1 MSESTSNVAFTGNIP
16 KIYDA
21 SLGPVFF
28 EPYAIDMAQR
38 LVKLNPASVLETAAG
53 TGRVTAH
60 LGNKLSIATK
70 IIATDLNP
78 GMLEVAKKKVT
89 GKNITW
95 QQADAM
101 DLPFKENNF
110 DTVVCQFG
118 IMFYPDKLKGMQ
130 EAFRVLKKEGT
141 FLFNVWDKVDYN
153 PMAKTAR
160 EIIMNFFEN
169 DPPAFYNIPFGY
181 NDTNEISSLLR
192 EAGFTNINFETVNK
206 DAVAESAKKMSD
218 GLVEGNPIAN
228 AIRERNP
235 DAVSILEEKVT
246 RELSEKFGSSPC
258 KSVMQAIVF
267 TAQK

>member
-1 MSESTSNVAFTGNIP
+1 MSESNTNIAFTGNIP

-60 LGNKLSIATK
+60 LGNKLSTATK
-70 IIATDLNP
+70 IFATDLNP
-78 GMLEVAKKKVT
+78 DMLEVAKKKVT

-130 EAFRVLKKEGT
+130 EAFRVLKK
-141 FLFNVWDKVDYN
+141 
-153 PMAKTAR
+153 
-160 EIIMNFFEN
+160 
-169 DPPAFYNIPFGY
+169 
-181 NDTNEISSLLR
+181 
-192 EAGFTNINFETVNK
+192 
-206 DAVAESAKKMSD
+206 
-218 GLVEGNPIAN
+218 
-228 AIRERNP
+228 
-235 DAVSILEEKVT
+235 
-246 RELSEKFGSSPC
+246 
-258 KSVMQAIVF
+258 
-267 TAQK
+267 